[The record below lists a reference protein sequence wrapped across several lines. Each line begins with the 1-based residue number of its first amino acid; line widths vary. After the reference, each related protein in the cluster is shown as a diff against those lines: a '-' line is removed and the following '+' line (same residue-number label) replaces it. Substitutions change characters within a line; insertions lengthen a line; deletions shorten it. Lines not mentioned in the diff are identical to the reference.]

1 MTFFLDCRA
10 PFGRSQCVWGIHA
23 TKLGVFVDT
32 GIVIARRDV
41 VPPWQ
46 SNIRHAELV
55 SASL

>member
-1 MTFFLDCRA
+1 MTREKLVIVKGC
-10 PFGRSQCVWGIHA
+10 CVDI
-23 TKLGVFVDT
+23 

-41 VPPWQ
+41 VPTWQ